1 MQVSVLF
8 QPAFPHAFVEVP
20 AGKSVPVFSGRLGEG
35 YFLVARRLHGADDR
49 SVRTESDGVLF
60 RLRVGQTGIFR
71 IDVRI
76 FRQRRMQVSVLFQ
89 PALPHAFVE
98 VPAGKGMPLFARRG
112 GKGYLFVARRLHGA
126 DDRSVRAESDG
137 VLFRLRVGVGIG
149 VRIRRFLR
157 RIARIGGQIF
167 RERFRRER
175 I

>member
-20 AGKSVPVFSGRLGEG
+20 AGKGVPVFSGRLGEG

-49 SVRTESDGVLF
+49 SVR
-60 RLRVGQTGIFR
+60 
-71 IDVRI
+71 
-76 FRQRRMQVSVLFQ
+76 
-89 PALPHAFVE
+89 
-98 VPAGKGMPLFARRG
+98 
-112 GKGYLFVARRLHGA
+112 
-126 DDRSVRAESDG
+126 AESDG
-137 VLFRLRVGVGIG
+137 KLFRVGVGIG

>member
-1 MQVSVLF
+1 MQVGVLF

-20 AGKSVPVFSGRLGEG
+20 AGKGVSVFSGRLGEG
-35 YFLVARRLHGADDR
+35 YFLVARRLHG
-49 SVRTESDGVLF
+49 T
-60 RLRVGQTGIFR
+60 
-71 IDVRI
+71 
-76 FRQRRMQVSVLFQ
+76 
-89 PALPHAFVE
+89 
-98 VPAGKGMPLFARRG
+98 
-112 GKGYLFVARRLHGA
+112 

-137 VLFRLRVGVGIG
+137 KLFRLRVGVGIG